1 MILQALLL
9 ALEFLR
15 FFPSDL
21 SKQRGREETVLCGAR
36 EWSAKGCTREGTEKL
51 EGSIL
56 LTTMLICFTESA
68 AALPEN
74 EVRPEGSDL
83 ALKGL
88 VPLFVLC
95 TDRLL

>member
-9 ALEFLR
+9 ELEFLR

-21 SKQRGREETVLCGAR
+21 SNERGREDTALCAPR
-36 EWSAKGCTREGTEKL
+36 EWSPEWCTREDTDRL
-51 EGSIL
+51 EESIL
-56 LTTMLICFTESA
+56 LTTMLICFTESVE
-68 AALPEN
+68 LLDN

-83 ALKGL
+83 ALSGL

-95 TDRLL
+95 TDILL

>member
-21 SKQRGREETVLCGAR
+21 SKQRGREETALCGAR
-36 EWSAKGCTREGTEKL
+36 EWSARGCTREGTDKL
-51 EGSIL
+51 EESIL
-56 LTTMLICFTESA
+56 LTTMLICLTESV
-68 AALPEN
+68 ALPES

-88 VPLFVLC
+88 VPLFALC